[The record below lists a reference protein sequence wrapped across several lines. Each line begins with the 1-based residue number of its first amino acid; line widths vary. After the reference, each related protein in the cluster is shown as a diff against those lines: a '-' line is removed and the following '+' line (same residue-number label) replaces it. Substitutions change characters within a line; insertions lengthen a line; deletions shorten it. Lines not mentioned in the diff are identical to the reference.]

1 MRLSLAAALLLS
13 AVLVA
18 PATVDPGAPL
28 SEWAVIARLAPAS
41 LLLDVARRGD
51 RLLAVGERGHILV
64 SSDGGRSWT
73 QAKVPTRALLTG
85 VYLHDG
91 QLGWAVGHDAVV
103 LRTRD
108 GGVAWERVHHAPENE
123 RPLLDVWFKDAER
136 GLATSAYGE
145 LLATSDG
152 GDSWQPRAIR
162 DGDDFHLNQLA
173 AAADGTLY
181 VAAEA
186 GHLYRSDD
194 SGETWVPLPSPYAG
208 SFFGLLP
215 LVEGPV
221 LAFGLRGR
229 LFASTDRG
237 ATWTRIETASE
248 ATLLSALQIGP
259 GRFVVAGMEGTLV
272 WGEGVTG
279 PVRTEQRPD
288 RNAIVALAPG
298 AGKDLLLFGE
308 GGVRHLE
315 LPR

>member
-1 MRLSLAAALLLS
+1 MRLPCALALLLS
-13 AVLVA
+13 AGLVA
-18 PATVDPGAPL
+18 PATLDPGGKD
-28 SEWAVIARLAPAS
+28 SQWAVMARLAPER
-41 LLLDVARRGD
+41 LLLDVAWRGE
-51 RLLAVGERGHILV
+51 RLLAVGERGHLLV
-64 SSDGGRSWT
+64 SSDAGASWT

-85 VYLHDG
+85 IYMHDAR
-91 QLGWAVGHDAVV
+91 LAWAVGHDAVV

-108 GGVAWERVHHAPENE
+108 GGVTWERVHHAPENE

-145 LLATSDG
+145 LLATRDG
-152 GDSWQPRAIR
+152 GDSWEPRAIR

-181 VAAEA
+181 IAGEA

-194 SGETWVPLPSPYAG
+194 GGETWVPLPSPYEG

-215 LVEGPV
+215 LADGPV

-229 LFASTDRG
+229 LFSSADRG
-237 ATWTRIETASE
+237 KTWTRIETATE
-248 ATLLSALQIGP
+248 ATLLCGLQVGL

-272 WGEGVTG
+272 WGEGVSG
-279 PVRTEQRPD
+279 PARTEQRPD
-288 RNAIVALAPG
+288 RHAIVAMAP
-298 AGKDLLLFGE
+298 AGRELLLFGE
-308 GGVRHLE
+308 GGVAHLE

>member
-1 MRLSLAAALLLS
+1 VRLSLAAALLLS
-13 AVLVA
+13 AGLVA
-18 PATVDPGAPL
+18 PATVDPGVPL

-64 SSDGGRSWT
+64 SSDGGQSWT

-85 VYLHDG
+85 VYLHDN
-91 QLGWAVGHDAVV
+91 QLGWAVGHDSVV

-108 GGVAWERVHHAPENE
+108 GGVTWERVHHAPENE

-152 GDSWQPRAIR
+152 GDSWEPRAVR

-181 VAAEA
+181 LAGEA

-194 SGETWVPLPSPYAG
+194 GGETWVPLPSPYAG

-215 LVEGPV
+215 LAEGPV

-229 LFASTDRG
+229 LFASADRG
-237 ATWTRIETASE
+237 KTWTRIETASE
-248 ATLLSALQIGP
+248 ATLLSGLQIGP
-259 GRFVVAGMEGTLV
+259 GRYVVAGMEGTLV
-272 WGEGVTG
+272 WGEGVSG

-288 RNAIVALAPG
+288 RHAIVALAPS
-298 AGKDLLLFGE
+298 AGGGLLLFGE
-308 GGVRHLE
+308 GGVSRLE
-315 LPR
+315 MPR

>member
-1 MRLSLAAALLLS
+1 MRLVGTAALLLS
-13 AVLVA
+13 AGLVA

-28 SEWAVIARLAPAS
+28 SEWAVMARLAPES
-41 LLLDVARRGD
+41 LLLDVARSGE

-64 SSDGGRSWT
+64 SSDGGSSWT

-85 VYLHDG
+85 VYLHDS

-108 GGVAWERVHHAPENE
+108 GGVSWERVHYAPEHE
-123 RPLLDVWFKDAER
+123 RPLLDVWFKDKER

-152 GDSWQPRAIR
+152 GDSWQSRPIR
-162 DGDDFHLNQLA
+162 DGDDFHLNQIA
-173 AAADGTLY
+173 AAADGALY
-181 VAAEA
+181 IAGEA

-194 SGETWVPLPSPYAG
+194 SGATWLALPSPYAG

-215 LVEGPV
+215 LSEGPV

-229 LFASTDRG
+229 LFSSADRG
-237 ATWTRIETASE
+237 RSWTAIETGTE
-248 ATLLSALQIGP
+248 ATLLCGLQIAP

-272 WGEGVTG
+272 WRDSLTS

-288 RNAIVALAPG
+288 RQAIVALAPNPG
-298 AGKDLLLFGE
+298 HGLLLFGE

>member
-1 MRLSLAAALLLS
+1 
-13 AVLVA
+13 
-18 PATVDPGAPL
+18 VDPVPPL
-28 SEWAVIARLAPAS
+28 SEWAVIARLAPES
-41 LLLDVARRGD
+41 LLLDVARSGE
-51 RLLAVGERGHILV
+51 RLLAVGERGNVLV
-64 SSDGGRSWT
+64 SKDGGLSWT

-85 VYLHDG
+85 VYLLDS

-108 GGVAWERVHHAPENE
+108 GGSTWERVHYAPEDE
-123 RPLLDVWFKDAER
+123 RPLLDVWFKDAQH

-152 GDSWQPRAIR
+152 GDSWQRRAIR
-162 DGDDFHLNQLA
+162 EGDDFHLNQLA
-173 AAADGTLY
+173 CAGDGTLY

-194 SGETWVPLPSPYAG
+194 GGSTWLALPSPYEG
-208 SFFGLLP
+208 SFFGVLP

-229 LFASTDRG
+229 LFASVDRG
-237 ATWTRIETASE
+237 KTWTRIETATE
-248 ATLLSALQIGP
+248 ATLLSGLQIGP
-259 GRFVVAGMEGTLV
+259 GRFVIAGMEGTLV

-279 PVRTEQRPD
+279 PVRTEERPD
-288 RNAIVALAPG
+288 RHAIVALAPNPG
-298 AGKDLLLFGE
+298 HGLFLVGE